1 MTSSAARSPASNAS
15 ATTTPAPNESA
26 PVCLGPQPTSV
37 PRSPLPPGTCDTHF
51 HVFGEAAR
59 YPLDPRR
66 NYTPSVCALVQY
78 REVMRACGIER
89 AVLVQPSVYG
99 TDNRQLLDALRE
111 GGAAF
116 RGIVVPRADIGDD
129 ELEAMHALGVRGI
142 RLNLVNPQVLS
153 IDAALAL
160 AARTKRLGWHLQ
172 VHVALHMPD
181 SDALLERIAARSQVP
196 LVVDHMGRPSPGAP
210 APRSLLGLV
219 ESGRAW
225 VKLSAAYRI
234 SRSGPPD
241 FADVLPLARSL
252 IDANPERLLWGS
264 DWPHSE
270 LFATPPRTADL
281 VDLLPAWLPDEAL
294 RRLVC
299 VDNPARLYG
308 YSDAA

>member
-1 MTSSAARSPASNAS
+1 MTTPAAMPLAPNAN
-15 ATTTPAPNESA
+15 ATTPAPSESA
-26 PVCLGPQPTSV
+26 PVCLGPRPTSV
-37 PRSPLPPGTCDTHF
+37 PRAPLPPGSCDTHF

-66 NYTPSVCALVQY
+66 NYTPSLCTLAQY
-78 REVMRACGIER
+78 REVMRACGIGR

-99 TDNRQLLDALRE
+99 TDNSQLLDALRE
-111 GGAAF
+111 GGSAF
-116 RGIVVPRADIGDD
+116 RGVVVPRADIGDD

-142 RLNLVNPQVLS
+142 RLNLVNPQVLG
-153 IDAALAL
+153 IDAGLAL
-160 AARTKRLGWHLQ
+160 GARTKRLGWHLQ

-181 SDALLERIAARSQVP
+181 SDTLLERIAESAEVP
-196 LVVDHMGRPSPGAP
+196 LVIDHMGRPAPGTP

-241 FADVLPLARSL
+241 FADVLPLVRSL
-252 IDANPERLLWGS
+252 VDANPEQLLWGS

-270 LFATPPRTADL
+270 LFATPPCTADL
-281 VDLLPAWLPDEAL
+281 VDLLPAWLPDESV
-294 RRLVC
+294 RRQVC
-299 VDNPARLYG
+299 VANPARLYG
-308 YSDAA
+308 DANA